1 MPASVTVATTPG
13 VLATPQVPLTS
24 VSVVTKPRILAAPRL
39 PSASVTIATTPG
51 VLAAP
56 RLPSASVTIATTSGV
71 LAAPCLSSA
80 SVTVATTPG
89 VLATG
94 LSDRRDP
101 SRRVGCP
108 SAPLRLRDCFFVPSP
123 LPQNPEDPSGLS
135 HLPPAVGHAF
145 LLEVPLL

>member
-39 PSASVTIATTPG
+39 PSASVTIATT
-51 VLAAP
+51 
-56 RLPSASVTIATTSGV
+56 SGV

-80 SVTVATTPG
+80 SVTVTTTPG

-101 SRRVGCP
+101 SRLVGCP